1 MMNRTVDIAILTVIP
16 QELAAAKA
24 TMGIQ
29 DLFNNRTRTPD
40 SQTVYLHEELISERT
55 QERYSIALGCI
66 GRAGNYDAASATTEV
81 IQTYHPKLV
90 VLMGIAAG
98 IKGKARL
105 GEVTFSERVV
115 GYESAALRRED
126 GAQAVQPRPDM
137 PSVPNRIH
145 QDVIFYLAACK
156 DRATDYQQRLA
167 SLFQRTGGVFP
178 TLSAEDRHHLQEN
191 DVIRTIEIDVC
202 AIASGEKLLKDPDV
216 LKNIQAKQHGR
227 VKVGEMEAIGFA
239 MACQRM
245 RRDWLVIRGVSDFGD
260 AYKSDIF
267 HPLASQAVATVLA
280 DFLRYGLEL
289 GEGSAK
295 SGEVLVQQPQEQVLD
310 LLKQLL
316 PSQFDTVIFRYGIE
330 AAHLSNGTQYQ
341 QAIDLIRYAIQ
352 KEGAELSQLLT
363 VIYTVAPHLKER

>member
-29 DLFNNRTRTPD
+29 DLSNNRTRTPD

-55 QERYSIALGCI
+55 QERYSIALGCV

-216 LKNIQAKQHGR
+216 LKNIQ
-227 VKVGEMEAIGFA
+227 
-239 MACQRM
+239 RM
-245 RRDWLVIRGVSDFGD
+245 FG
-260 AYKSDIF
+260 K
-267 HPLASQAVATVLA
+267 
-280 DFLRYGLEL
+280 
-289 GEGSAK
+289 
-295 SGEVLVQQPQEQVLD
+295 
-310 LLKQLL
+310 
-316 PSQFDTVIFRYGIE
+316 
-330 AAHLSNGTQYQ
+330 
-341 QAIDLIRYAIQ
+341 
-352 KEGAELSQLLT
+352 
-363 VIYTVAPHLKER
+363 